1 MFASRIDAA
10 SASTRLPLQGRKDIM
25 AEKNPTNRVVIV
37 SGPQGFDM
45 QAALFSQGVDI
56 VSEDVVVAIERP
68 GNVEIEVLDPEE

>member
-1 MFASRIDAA
+1 
-10 SASTRLPLQGRKDIM
+10 M